1 MKIQRQI
8 LLLLLFSPVSFY
20 LQAQTTRVNVRPITK
35 LMMFQKKF
43 DESITLVDKNGQP
56 FKRES
61 DNDDIQ
67 GSPYFIDGFRYAN
80 VTLSQGVFY
89 ENIKVKIDL
98 CHQEAHVIG
107 DDQKEMIVKDG
118 LIGEIVLV
126 DSANGKLVFYKF
138 QTGFPAIDKNGVYNF
153 YEVLS
158 DGNIQLLK
166 FIKKEIIET
175 KDVMSGEVKKEFEQ
189 YEDYYTYH
197 DGIINKLKK
206 DKDFIL
212 DLMKDEQQK
221 IAEYLKGKK
230 MNYKNVGILT
240 ELFDYYNSLK
250 PRPF

>member
-1 MKIQRQI
+1 MNVQRQI
-8 LLLLLFSPVSFY
+8 LLLPIFFLSLFY
-20 LQAQTTRVNVRPITK
+20 LQAQTTRIILRPVIK
-35 LMMFQKKF
+35 PVSFQKKF

-56 FKRES
+56 FKREA

-80 VTLSQGVFY
+80 ITLSQGVFY

-98 CHQEAHVIG
+98 CHQEAHVIT

-118 LIGEIVLV
+118 LISEIVLV
-126 DSANGKLVFYKF
+126 DSANGKLGFYKF
-138 QTGFPAIDKNGVYNF
+138 QTGFPAIDKNSGYNF

-158 DGNIQLLK
+158 DGDIKLLK
-166 FIKKEIIET
+166 FIKKEIVET
-175 KDVMSGEVKKEFEQ
+175 KDIMSGEVKKDFVQ
-189 YEDYYTYH
+189 YEEYYTFH
-197 DGIINKLKK
+197 DSVISKLKK

-212 DLMKDEQQK
+212 DLMKDEEQK
-221 IAEYLKGKK
+221 MTEYLKGKK

-240 ELFDYYNSLK
+240 DLFDYYNSVK